1 MTRKITPSME
11 AYLETIKIIK
21 EEKKEDELIYA

>member
-21 EEKKEDELIYA
+21 EEKKVDELIYA